1 MDTIRDKQ
9 NIVICCKTFNFAS
22 TNYIYNHNPMKVLQ
36 NDFKHTLKGLTDAE
50 RKKFNGS
57 TILITGCA
65 GFLGY
70 YLMQFLSAEAEELGI
85 RKVIGLDNF
94 MLGEPQ
100 WVKKLAENP
109 KVEVRKFD
117 IIKDNITDVEGAGEA
132 DLIIHMASIASPM
145 FYRKYPIETLDANIW
160 GLRSL
165 LDFYAV
171 RNVRGFLFFSSSEL
185 YGDPD
190 AAHVP
195 TSEDYNGNVCATGPR
210 ACYDESK
217 RFGETM
223 CMLFAKKYQMPI
235 GVARPFNNYGP
246 GMRVGDKRVPADFAL
261 AVMQNRDIEILSNGT
276 PTRTFCYIA
285 DSVCGYIKILLH
297 GEYDYFN
304 IGIETPEISIAQLAE
319 IYVKAGRDIFGYT
332 GQVRYAVSE
341 DKEYLTNNPQR
352 RCPNI
357 DKARR
362 LLGYNP
368 TISVEE
374 GVARF
379 LQYLK
384 ESNQEEYSW

>member
-1 MDTIRDKQ
+1 M
-9 NIVICCKTFNFAS
+9 NI
-22 TNYIYNHNPMKVLQ
+22 LQ
-36 NDFKHTLKGLTDAE
+36 NDIKHTLAGLSAAE
-50 RKKFNGS
+50 REKFNDS
-57 TILITGCA
+57 TVLITGCA

-70 YLMQFLSAEAEELGI
+70 YMMQFLSAEAEELGI
-85 RKVIGLDNF
+85 RKIIGLDNF

-100 WVKKLAENP
+100 WVKKLLENP

-117 IIKDNITDVEGAGEA
+117 IIKDNIAEVEGADRA
-132 DLIIHMASIASPM
+132 NLIIHMASIASPM

-165 LDFYAV
+165 LDFYAA
-171 RNVRGFLFFSSSEL
+171 RSVRGFLFFSSSEL

-285 DSVCGYIKILLH
+285 DSVCGYFKILLH

-319 IYVKAGRDIFGYT
+319 IYAKAGRDIFGYS

-357 DKARR
+357 AKARR
-362 LLGYNP
+362 LLDYNP

-374 GVARF
+374 GVSRF